1 MRSRV
6 VGIIRADRSDAAA
19 VSWACDYVSRGDD
32 LHLVAAY
39 RELSVSGM
47 RWFPALRA
55 ADAHRDEVRNAMAR
69 AAADGRRQVP
79 ERVDFGVSVVATDRG
94 DLIRDVVCVADVVV
108 IGVPSAAP
116 DRFAVGEAK
125 RLVRGF
131 PDVTTHRGAMVLVP
145 ERHEVES
152 AAVVVPIHGADLAD
166 EVVDVAAAAASRRG
180 GHVRVISCWLP
191 VPPAAAGHAAEVDV
205 DSALREHTEVLE
217 HRLDEWAR
225 QRRPEDCPPVVVE
238 VVRTPMTVKFGRI
251 AGGFGLVVIGNGR
264 GPGAHDDITDA
275 AVIAME
281 RFAVPVMVV
290 NNARHGTGVT
300 DGVGSGQ
307 PDVAA
312 ARLP

>member
-19 VSWACDYVSRGDD
+19 VSWACDYVIRGDD

-39 RELSVSGM
+39 RELAVSGM

-79 ERVDFGVSVVATDRG
+79 ERVDFGVSVVATDRSG
-94 DLIRDVVCVADVVV
+94 LIRDVVCVADVVV
-108 IGVPSAAP
+108 IGVPSTAQ

-131 PDVTTHRGAMVLVP
+131 ADVVAHRGVLVLVP
-145 ERHEVES
+145 ERHEVETDTV
-152 AAVVVPIHGADLAD
+152 AVPVHGADLAA
-166 EVVDVAAAAASRRG
+166 EVLDVAATAAGRRSG
-180 GHVRVISCWLP
+180 QVRVISGWAP
-191 VPPAAAGHAAEVDV
+191 ERATEIDVEAAV
-205 DSALREHTEVLE
+205 REHTETLE
-217 HRLDEWAR
+217 QMLGEWVQ
-225 QRRPEDCPPVVVE
+225 QRRPEDCPPIVVE
-238 VVRTPMTVKFGRI
+238 VVRTSMEAKFGRI

-264 GPGAHDDITDA
+264 GHGAHDDITGA

-281 RFAVPVMVV
+281 RFAVPVMVA
-290 NNARHGTGVT
+290 NTARHGMGVAT
-300 DGVGSGQ
+300 DAASGQ

>member
-19 VSWACDYVSRGDD
+19 VSWACDYVIRGDD

-39 RELSVSGM
+39 RELTVAGM

-79 ERVDFGVSVVATDRG
+79 ERVDFGVSVVATDRSA
-94 DLIRDVVCVADVVV
+94 LIRDVVCVADVVV
-108 IGVPSAAP
+108 IGVPSTAP

-131 PDVTTHRGAMVLVP
+131 SDVVAHRGVLVLVP
-145 ERHEVES
+145 ERHEVDSET
-152 AAVVVPIHGADLAD
+152 VVVPVHGADLVA
-166 EVVDVAAAAASRRG
+166 EVLDVAATAAGRRSG
-180 GHVRVISCWLP
+180 QVRVISVWAP
-191 VPPAAAGHAAEVDV
+191 ERAAEVDV
-205 DSALREHTEVLE
+205 DAALREHTGTLE
-217 HRLDEWAR
+217 QRLDEWAR
-225 QRRPEDCPPVVVE
+225 QRRPEDCPPIVVE
-238 VVRTPMTVKFGRI
+238 VVRTSMEAKFGRI

-264 GPGAHDDITDA
+264 GPGAHDEITDA

-281 RFAVPVMVV
+281 RFAVPVMVA
-290 NNARHGTGVT
+290 NTAQYAAGGAT
-300 DGVGSGQ
+300 DAAGSGQ

-312 ARLP
+312 AQR